1 LCLPKEVQNM
11 TIKTFKGEPPSD
23 PCEFMKPKNRGASK
37 LPFNFLYNEVFEY
50 VVKKNE
56 KT

>member
-1 LCLPKEVQNM
+1 M